1 MKKYILTID
10 AGTTGLTVILFDDEL
25 KIVDKEYSELRQIYP
40 NENWV
45 EHDPTELID
54 KIELATDKITKKH
67 FKKNITSI
75 GITNQRESVVVW
87 NKKTG
92 KPIYNTIVWQCK
104 RTNDFCKSLKKE
116 KKSVFKKTGLYIDSY
131 FSATKL
137 KWIIDNV
144 KCAKLLIENDKLMFG
159 TVDTWIIW
167 NLTNRKKHLTDFTNA
182 SRTLLYN
189 INDKKWDNE
198 LLKLFNI
205 PKKVLPEVKNSIDNY
220 GIYQKYNIPINAV
233 AGDQQAALFGQ
244 GCFKKGNSKCTYGTG
259 LFFLMNT
266 GQNRIDSKNMLI
278 TTLSVDENGKP
289 NYAIEGSVFIGGAI
303 VQWLRDELKLISKAS
318 ETDKISESLN
328 DSNGVYI
335 VPAFVGLGAPYWKPD
350 TKGLITGLTRN
361 SNYKHIIR
369 AALESIAFQ
378 AQDLFSAISKDF
390 KQNIKELYVD
400 GGATNNNFLMQ
411 FQSNISNVTIF
422 KPNNIESTSV
432 GVCIMS
438 GLKSKVWPNAKA
450 AIKNKKIEKIYK
462 SKISNENR
470 RQQLENWKL
479 AVEKI

>member
-1 MKKYILTID
+1 
-10 AGTTGLTVILFDDEL
+10 
-25 KIVDKEYSELRQIYP
+25 
-40 NENWV
+40 
-45 EHDPTELID
+45 
-54 KIELATDKITKKH
+54 
-67 FKKNITSI
+67 
-75 GITNQRESVVVW
+75 
-87 NKKTG
+87 
-92 KPIYNTIVWQCK
+92 
-104 RTNDFCKSLKKE
+104 
-116 KKSVFKKTGLYIDSY
+116 
-131 FSATKL
+131 
-137 KWIIDNV
+137 
-144 KCAKLLIENDKLMFG
+144 MFG

-167 NLTNRKKHLTDFTNA
+167 NLTKGKKHLTDFTNA

-198 LLKLFNI
+198 LLKLFNV

-266 GQNRIDSKNMLI
+266 GQNRVDSKNMLI
-278 TTLSVDENGKP
+278 TTLSVDENEEP

-422 KPNNIESTSV
+422 KPNNIE
-432 GVCIMS
+432 IH
-438 GLKSKVWPNAKA
+438 L
-450 AIKNKKIEKIYK
+450 
-462 SKISNENR
+462 
-470 RQQLENWKL
+470 LEF
-479 AVEKI
+479 A

>member
-1 MKKYILTID
+1 MEKYILTID
-10 AGTTGLTVILFDDEL
+10 AGTTGLTVILFNDKL
-25 KIVDKEYSELRQIYP
+25 KIIDKEYSELSQIYP
-40 NENWV
+40 KKNWV
-45 EHDPTELID
+45 EHDPNELID
-54 KIELATDKITKKH
+54 KIELATDKIIKKH

-75 GITNQRESVVVW
+75 GITNQRESVVAW

-144 KCAKLLIENDKLMFG
+144 KYAKRLIENDKLMFG

-167 NLTNRKKHLTDFTNA
+167 NLTNRKNHLTDFTNA

-198 LLKLFNI
+198 LLKLFNV
-205 PKKVLPEVKNSIDNY
+205 PKKVLPKIKNSIDDY
-220 GIYQKYNIPINAV
+220 GIYQKYNIPITAV

-278 TTLSVDENGKP
+278 TTLSIDENGKP

-303 VQWLRDELKLISKAS
+303 IQWLRDELKLIREAS

-335 VPAFVGLGAPYWKPD
+335 VPAFVGLGAPYWRPD

-411 FQSNISNVTIF
+411 FQSNISNITIF

-438 GLKSKVWPNAKA
+438 GIKSGVWPNAKT

-462 SKISNENR
+462 SKISNKNR
-470 RQQLENWKL
+470 KQQLENWKL
-479 AVEKI
+479 AVEKV